1 MNKYRHTIL
10 FFVTLVLHTLVFGQ
24 TDPIELNDGNL
35 NVSLAHKAQIFE
47 DSERKYSLTDILRMN
62 DSVFRPLKKPLDI
75 LDFNTSRWYVRFSLH
90 NPKDYERL
98 KILVETARPITS
110 IVDLYEVKAAN
121 ELALIGKSGNER
133 PFKEKTYAHRKNI
146 FPIALAAS
154 EVKHFILVMESDGE
168 VINFPLI
175 FWEAYAFHQTD
186 YRNQFF
192 HGFYFGVLALVV
204 FIFFF
209 FYLLLREISFLYYI
223 LYVAF
228 QFLLQFSLEGYSSQY
243 IFPNSPFWGNNMVL
257 LSAVF
262 TAFFLLIYAI
272 SFLQLKERILGA
284 FHYFRIIIYLILLTF
299 LLTLI
304 PGITHALAYPIINI
318 ISLVGTVSIIVII
331 FMLKKRGHYVN
342 TAFAV
347 GFIMLIIGAVIFIL
361 GNIGVIGDARL
372 SEMALKISSGLE
384 ILALSVSMAGKYKE
398 LQEEKELAQEKALEN
413 LERIVQERTQEVQA
427 QKKQIEEQHKD
438 ILGSIK
444 YAQRIQ
450 DAFLPKHQEIK
461 NVLGEHFV
469 LFLPRDIVSGDFYF
483 VESVTTQTGHRV
495 DLFAAVDCTG
505 HGVPGA
511 FMSFLGNNFLQQS
524 TKRPEIN
531 SPAAALEFLNNGIL
545 ETLKIKES
553 IAKGQPIR
561 DGMDMTLC
569 GINRTTNELYF
580 AGAKNS
586 ILMVLP
592 VGRETDFDFNNES
605 IKGPLYNENKT
616 HFLVEIKGD
625 KHPIGLYGEESVM
638 KFTNHTFKVQPGDLI
653 YGYSDG
659 YIDQFGGPRNK
670 KYGTKRFKSLVLEMA
685 GLSMEEQQE
694 KLEKEFS
701 DWKGEL
707 EALDDVIVMGI
718 RLG

>member
-1 MNKYRHTIL
+1 MSKYWHIPL
-10 FFVTLVLHTLVFGQ
+10 FFVALFLQSIVFGQ
-24 TDPIELNDGNL
+24 TERIELNDANL
-35 NVSLAHKAQIFE
+35 NVTLAHKAQIFE
-47 DSERKYSLTDILRMN
+47 DSERKFSLSDVLGMN

-75 LDFNTSRWYVRFSLH
+75 LDFNTSRWYVRFSIH
-90 NPKDYERL
+90 NPKDYEGL
-98 KILVETARPITS
+98 DIIIETARPITS
-110 IVDLYEVKAAN
+110 ITDLYEIKADGEVK
-121 ELALIGKSGNER
+121 LLGKSGNER

-146 FPIALAAS
+146 FPIELAAS
-154 EVKHFILVMESDGE
+154 EVKDLVIVMESDGE

-175 FWEAYAFHQTD
+175 FWEEDVFHQTD

-262 TAFFLLIYAI
+262 TVFFLLVYAI
-272 SFLQLKERILGA
+272 SFLQLKERLNGA
-284 FHYFRIIIYLILLTF
+284 YNYFRIVIFLILFTLI
-299 LLTLI
+299 LTLL

-318 ISLVGTVSIIVII
+318 ISLIGTVSIIVII

-342 TAFAV
+342 NAFAI
-347 GFIMLIIGAVIFIL
+347 GFFLLIIGAVIFIL

-413 LERIVQERTQEVQA
+413 LERIVQERTHEVQS

-438 ILGSIK
+438 IVGSIK

-450 DAFLPKHQEIK
+450 DAFLPKRQEIK
-461 NVLGEHFV
+461 EVLDEHFV

-483 VESVTTQTGHRV
+483 VESVTTQAGDRV

-531 SPAAALEFLNNGIL
+531 SPATAMDFLNNGIL

-586 ILMVLP
+586 ILLVLP
-592 VGRETDFDFNNES
+592 VGRETDFDFNNEC
-605 IKGPLYNENKT
+605 IKGPVYNENKT

-638 KFTNHTFKVQPGDLI
+638 KFTNHTFKVKPGDLI
-653 YGYSDG
+653 YSYSDG

-670 KYGTKRFKSLVLEMA
+670 KFGTKRFKALIVELAE
-685 GLSMEEQQE
+685 LSMDEQRVR
-694 KLEKEFS
+694 LEKAFT

-707 EALDDVIVMGI
+707 EALDDVIVMGVKV
-718 RLG
+718 